1 MPVRLRLRAPW
12 LIFVSKSGERSKN
25 VEIVVK
31 GNAIPMRTFLL
42 ITIILGSSHA
52 LAVCAF
58 NIEVGD
64 GLTFSMKEMNISND
78 CEEITVTLKHTG
90 NLGKSVMGHN
100 WVLSRA
106 SDVAELA
113 QKGIAAG
120 LDNDYLPA
128 DDQRIIAATKIIGS
142 GEETNISF
150 DPSIL
155 SSNEKYIYFCSFPGH
170 SFVMKGNLSVL

>member
-1 MPVRLRLRAPW
+1 MPVRLRLRAP
-12 LIFVSKSGERSKN
+12 LLTFVSKSGERSKN

-31 GNAIPMRTFLL
+31 GNVMPLRIFLL
-42 ITIILGSSHA
+42 ISIFFGSSHA
-52 LAVCAF
+52 LAVCSF
-58 NIEVGD
+58 DIEVGD
-64 GLTFSMKEMNISND
+64 GLTFSVKEMNVSND
-78 CEEITVTLKHTG
+78 CEEVTVKLKHTG

-128 DDQRIIAATKIIGS
+128 EDQRILAATKIIGS

-170 SFVMKGNLSVL
+170 SFVMEGTLSVL